1 MYEDDELRSGETV
14 NETAGQNAGQ
24 SSNSYFDYTTYSTE
38 DLNQKADVSK
48 AERRKQDKAEKKAAK
63 AERKAAKKGRPFR
76 KFVLSVSLGLCFG
89 LFAGVGFYGVQ
100 WGTGQ
105 LTGNNTKPAVSQ
117 EAASTTE
124 SVQQTPALTTT
135 TQVTYVQDDIS
146 GVVENVMPAMVSIVN
161 QYTTTTRDF
170 WGQSYEKESAA
181 SGSGIIVAETDSE
194 LLIVSNNHVVEGATK
209 LEVTF
214 IDGSTAEASIKGL
227 DSDMDLAV
235 IAVDLNSLSA
245 ETKNEIT
252 VATLGDSDSLKLGEP
267 VIAIGNA
274 LGYGQSVTNGI
285 VSALN
290 REISLEDGSTG
301 TFIQTN
307 AAINPG
313 NSGGALLNIRGEV
326 IGINSNKIGG
336 TTVEGMGYAI
346 PISSASPIIADLME
360 RQTRNK
366 VADDEVGY
374 INEPRKPNACFRNK
388 VADDEVGYMGITMQD
403 ITEQI
408 VQMYNMPEGVFVY
421 DVAEGSAAEA
431 AGIKNGDIIVKF
443 DGQKISSASDIKNVI
458 QYYKAGD
465 TATITVKRAMN
476 GEYESIDLEITFGTR
491 PEN

>member
-1 MYEDDELRSGETV
+1 MYEDDELRSGATV

-214 IDGSTAEASIKGL
+214 IDGSTAEASIKG
-227 DSDMDLAV
+227 
-235 IAVDLNSLSA
+235 
-245 ETKNEIT
+245 
-252 VATLGDSDSLKLGEP
+252 EP

-274 LGYGQSVTNGI
+274 VVYGQSVTNGI

-374 INEPRKPNACFRNK
+374 
-388 VADDEVGYMGITMQD
+388 MGITMQD

-443 DGQKISSASDIKNVI
+443 DGQKVSSASDIKNVI